1 MYEGHISTIVIII
14 IFYANLEILNRNLRF
29 NLYGIIYLEL
39 LSWLS
44 NLTYFTHKSFINYS
58 LSQLEHQLVYF
69 ASNYD
74 NDLLYVLF

>member
-39 LSWLS
+39 LGWLS
-44 NLTYFTHKSFINYS
+44 NLTYFSHKSFIN
-58 LSQLEHQLVYF
+58 
-69 ASNYD
+69 
-74 NDLLYVLF
+74 